1 MIKYSITQIIFL
13 NFVLYFWFCC
23 TPAPRYKSD
32 SIDKTYS
39 AGKVNN
45 KSTSKNKI
53 SPKKS
58 NKKKSFTKTYNPKKT
73 IYKGV
78 SSFYGPKFHGKLTA
92 NGEIFDMYGVTAA
105 HKEFPFNT
113 ITRVTNDNNGKSLI
127 IRINDR
133 GPYIDD
139 RILDCSFGAAKKLGF
154 VSEGTTPVT
163 IEIMEWGD
171 GEYMHHDYND

>member
-1 MIKYSITQIIFL
+1 MIKYNITKIIFL
-13 NFVLYFWFCC
+13 NFVLYFCFYC

-32 SIDKTYS
+32 SIDKTHS
-39 AGKVNN
+39 SSKVHN

-58 NKKKSFTKTYNPKKT
+58 KKNKSNTKTYNPKKT
-73 IYKGV
+73 IYKGM

-113 ITRVTNDNNGKSLI
+113 ITRVTNENNGKSLI

-133 GPYIDD
+133 GPYIDG

-154 VSEGTTPVT
+154 VSEGVAPVK

-171 GEYMHHDYND
+171 GEYMHHNYND